1 MIQDHQMKDKLPKSP
16 HSVLGKPVFSI
27 ITPTF
32 NCKSKIN
39 GTLESVLLQDFKN
52 FEYLFLDGN
61 SRDGI
66 QELLAQIKDPRVRS
80 WSEPDNG
87 IYDAMNK
94 GIRHARGRYL
104 IFLGA
109 GDKLFPGVLQ
119 HISQHLPKT
128 DTGFIYGNVLWG
140 ETIFDGPSSKLK
152 LCSRNICHQAIFYG
166 RDVFKALGN
175 YDLKYPILADWAFN
189 IKCFG
194 ERRIIIRHIPINV
207 TDYELGGI
215 SRIGDPVFEADK
227 MRMIRLELGMITF
240 LRHQINPWPG
250 TFFLK
255 SKQMLKQIIPPI
267 ILTAVRKILHFFHV
281 THVES

>member
-1 MIQDHQMKDKLPKSP
+1 VTQDHQVENKTLQS
-16 HSVLGKPVFSI
+16 SSSALEEPVFSI
-27 ITPTF
+27 IIPAF

-39 GTLESVLLQDFKN
+39 GTLESVLFQDFKD
-52 FEYLFLDGN
+52 FEYLVVDGN
-61 SRDGI
+61 SKDGI
-66 QELLAQIKDPRVRS
+66 QELLAEIKDPRLRS
-80 WSEPDNG
+80 WSEPDKG

-94 GIRHARGRYL
+94 GIHHARGRYL

-109 GDKLFPGVLQ
+109 GDKLFPGVLER
-119 HISQHLPKT
+119 ISRHLPKE

-166 RDVFKALGN
+166 RDVFKAVGN

-194 ERRIIIRHIPINV
+194 DRRIILRHVPMNI
-207 TDYELGGI
+207 TDYETGGI

-227 MRMIRLELGMITF
+227 MWMIRHQLGMITF
-240 LRHQINPWPG
+240 LRHKINPWPG
-250 TFFLK
+250 TFFMK
-255 SKQMLKQIIPPI
+255 SKLILKLFIPPI
-267 ILTAVRKILHFFHV
+267 ILIAIRKTLLWLAAKNA
-281 THVES
+281 